1 MKIRDVMTSP
11 AIRIGHAAG
20 GADAFLE
27 AVDTGKAA
35 EGAGAGGVEPVPGGG
50 DGFVCDIIAVGGA
63 MGNIVV
69 LIARD
74 FLDAVYGTG
83 STALGI
89 GSFVMTGGEVD
100 LPEQVIAE
108 HALVLNIAELGAGGS
123 CGSSC
128 VKMGA
133 GFGIGEAAE
142 GAKVVLINVGAVSR
156 VLSAAVR
163 ADAVGI
169 GVSQRLQRF
178 I

>member
-50 DGFVCDIIAVGGA
+50 DGFVCDIMAVGGA
-63 MGNIVV
+63 INTVV

-83 STALGI
+83 STTLGR
-89 GSFVMTGGEVD
+89 GSFGMTGGEFD

-142 GAKVVLINVGAVSR
+142 GAKAVLINVGAVSR